1 MKSVLKRK
9 WFFRRERKRANR
21 ERGQGLVEYALLLV
35 VVAALVI
42 AFSSKATTAIATLTN
57 TMSTCITTGVCNPF
71 TSSGSGT

>member
-1 MKSVLKRK
+1 
-9 WFFRRERKRANR
+9 
-21 ERGQGLVEYALLLV
+21 VEYALLLV

-71 TSSGSGT
+71 TSSGSGS

>member
-42 AFSSKATTAIATLTN
+42 AFSSKATTAITTLGTN
-57 TMSTCITTGVCNPF
+57 VSTCLSSPSSANCPNPF
-71 TSSGSGT
+71 